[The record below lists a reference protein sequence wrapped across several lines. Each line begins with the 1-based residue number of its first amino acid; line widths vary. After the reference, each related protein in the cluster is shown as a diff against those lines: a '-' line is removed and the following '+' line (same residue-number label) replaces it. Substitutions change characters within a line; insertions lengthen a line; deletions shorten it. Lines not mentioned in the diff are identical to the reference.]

1 MSHMSHSSANRLSPE
16 LQKELISAAEQ
27 KSSDLNTVN
36 FDLKR
41 MAKLMS
47 LVGQKIER
55 QKAITAVVN
64 AAKEVKQ
71 PAPIMGVPS
80 ARQTSEWME
89 YHAYCEL
96 LQKQYHANINRLI
109 HVRRLQSFMLQQS
122 RIDPEKCDI
131 WDDQV
136 QPVQPVQ
143 PAPDG
148 QSCSASGTSS
158 HAMDSSDL
166 PSGWS
171 RRCAGRMYYVDHRN
185 RKTTWDCPNSS
196 K

>member
-41 MAKLMS
+41 MAILVS
-47 LVGQKIER
+47 RVGQKIEW

-64 AAKEVKQ
+64 STKEVKQ
-71 PAPIMGVPS
+71 PAPITGVPS

-89 YHAYCEL
+89 YHTYCDL
-96 LQKQYHANINRLI
+96 LKKQYHANINRLI
-109 HVRRLQSFMLQQS
+109 HVRRLQTFMLQQA
-122 RIDPEKCDI
+122 RINPEKCDI
-131 WDDQV
+131 WDDLV
-136 QPVQPVQ
+136 QPV
-143 PAPDG
+143 PDG
-148 QSCSASGTSS
+148 QTCSASGKSS

-185 RKTTWDCPNSS
+185 RTTTWDCPNSS